1 MITGTAFHG
10 TVGGADIFGRSVT
23 TGITNPAT
31 ATAITLASYVVGA
44 EAVRIIDVDTL
55 DSAVGSG
62 FGQGG
67 GTFSNAS
74 LGSSVLGLAG
84 NPFQGEYGAL
94 GQFTTSS
101 TSSSPADLTG
111 VGDANELDNIFVSA
125 LASPFSGTYSIAS
138 NGYGTLT
145 ITGGLGGG
153 HVSALGIYMT
163 DPTLNLN
170 DPNKTTG
177 AVGGALLLD
186 LDDSLAGGT
195 GLVTPQTSPTPAD
208 FNGAYAVGWQDFN
221 YFSASCPDCEF
232 DMVAQG
238 SMTAGALSLTGL
250 VSDPFLTLG
259 VGGTG
264 LYKGSTFSSIPL
276 ADTTNPGRFSML
288 STNTTAN
295 PLAATINGVMGNFDV
310 VVYQASD
317 AQLYWLNYD
326 TGFTTVF
333 FGPLE
338 QQADPLTL
346 PFAQKPGVKG
356 QAKQQR

>member
-1 MITGTAFHG
+1 M
-10 TVGGADIFGRSVT
+10 T
-23 TGITNPAT
+23 TGITNAAT
-31 ATAITLASYVVGA
+31 ATAITFASYVVGA
-44 EAVRIIDVDTL
+44 EVVRIIDVDAA

-62 FGQGG
+62 FGQGL
-67 GTFSNAS
+67 GTFNNAS
-74 LGSSVLGLAG
+74 LGGSVLGLAG
-84 NPFQGEYGAL
+84 NPFQAEYGAL

-111 VGDANELDNIFVSA
+111 VGDVNELDNFFVSA

-170 DPNKTTG
+170 DPNNRTTG
-177 AVGGALLLD
+177 SAVGGALLLD

-195 GLVTPQTSPTPAD
+195 GLVTPQTATAPAD
-208 FNGAYAVGWQDFN
+208 FSGAYAVGWQDFN

-264 LYKGSTFSSIPL
+264 LYQGSTFSSIPL

-288 STNTTAN
+288 ATNTTPN
-295 PLAATINGVMGNFDV
+295 PLAATINSVLGSFDV
-310 VVYQASD
+310 VVYQASG

-326 TGFTTVF
+326 TGFATVF
-333 FGPLE
+333 VGPLE
-338 QQADPLTL
+338 QQGSLTGL
-346 PFAQKPGVKG
+346 PAVRKSAAKAQTKRKP
-356 QAKQQR
+356 